1 MKIAILGG
9 GHGCYA
15 AAADLSEQGHE
26 VHLWRRDAAA
36 LQPVVDTGC
45 ITLKDAQGTRD
56 VRIALATADIG
67 AAMQGAELIALHQR
81 WNSFSAIVI
90 SLLGWLFVA
99 RSALALF
106 APGFLRDGA
115 DFILANPMALPIA
128 GCVTALIGVWLSY
141 AGYIAGTL
149 RVETA
154 GELGDPRR

>member
-1 MKIAILGG
+1 MKPDTTFILARVLGPTLIAAGVLLITQADRVITAMLGFLG
-9 GHGCYA
+9 NDALLLFVGF
-15 AAADLSEQGHE
+15 LS
-26 VHLWRRDAAA
+26 LM
-36 LQPVVDTGC
+36 
-45 ITLKDAQGTRD
+45 
-56 VRIALATADIG
+56 IG
-67 AAMQGAELIALHQR
+67 LGLIALHQR

-90 SLLGWLFVA
+90 SLLGWVFVA
-99 RSALALF
+99 RAALALF

-128 GCVTALIGVWLSY
+128 GCVTALIGVWLAY